1 MNTTAA
7 SDTENE
13 VFELEA
19 DLEKAAVRWAR
30 ARGWHSRKYRTAGR
44 RAEPD
49 RIFIRSGHVLFVE
62 FKRVGNVPTAQQWLA
77 IDDLRAAGAD
87 VVWLDSIED
96 FRAVLIDREARK

>member
-1 MNTTAA
+1 MNTTAV

-19 DLEKAAVRWAR
+19 NLESKAVSWAR
-30 ARGWHSRKYRTAGR
+30 NRGWYSRKYRTQGR
-44 RAEPD
+44 RAAPD
-49 RIFIRSGHVLFVE
+49 RIFIFKGHTLFVE
-62 FKRVGNVPTAQQWLA
+62 FKRLGNVPTAQQWEE
-77 IDDLRAAGAD
+77 IEDLVEHGAD